1 MVVFH
6 ELVGLPDSVY
16 GKRAPLPRVRFAL
29 ESLITSAAGKG
40 SGSRRTLIPK
50 ESSVQL
56 ELALELDSKDSNAKR
71 KPS

>member
-56 ELALELDSKDSNAKR
+56 ALELDSKDSNAKR